1 MREVRRR
8 GEEKLEKGCV
18 GVLDWFI
25 IIENLRM

>member
-1 MREVRRR
+1 MREVRR